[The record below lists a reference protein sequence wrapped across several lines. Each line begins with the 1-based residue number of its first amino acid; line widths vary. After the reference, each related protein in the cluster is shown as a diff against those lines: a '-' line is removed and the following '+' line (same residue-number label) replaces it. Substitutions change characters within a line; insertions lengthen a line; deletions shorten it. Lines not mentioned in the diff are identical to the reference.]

1 MFITLSQFR
10 VEGDGAAFDE
20 WMLPL
25 TDKMRALPGNVL
37 YRLLHDPRDPQARV
51 LTEAWETERD
61 HLNHLVDPDH
71 VEIIALGS
79 EKGMRDVYVHHWS
92 QAGGHIER
100 GRERTEYRLADR
112 GERGEMYRLIDE
124 FRAARGLPAG

>member
-10 VEGDGAAFDE
+10 VEGDGAAYDE

-51 LTEAWETERD
+51 LTEVWETEQD

-79 EKGMRDVYVHHWS
+79 EKGMRDVHVHHWS
-92 QAGGHIER
+92 NAEGHIER
-100 GRERTEYRLADR
+100 GRERTEFRLADHD
-112 GERGEMYRLIDE
+112 ERGEMYQIG
-124 FRAARGLPAG
+124 RASCRDRV